1 MSAMGDARCW
11 LFVAAALV
19 AGCNLPGAPN
29 KADRPIPANQVM
41 DFDVLYA
48 ARCAGCHGAD
58 GKLGPAPPLNDPIF
72 LAIVPDAELLRVVRE
87 GRNVSSAQKTPMP
100 GFVQNLGG
108 TLTDAQV
115 KVLAEGIKKRW
126 QSSTT
131 APTQSSSLPA
141 YVADKTAA
149 GGNKEEGMR
158 VFARACANCH
168 GDDGKGQK
176 NGKPLRPGAVNDPAF
191 LALISD
197 QELRRVI
204 ISGRPDLG
212 MPSYADK
219 SGRPD
224 DFRGL
229 TSAEIDHLV
238 ALLRHW
244 RIAES
249 SNGQMVSRE

>member
-1 MSAMGDARCW
+1 
-11 LFVAAALV
+11 
-19 AGCNLPGAPN
+19 
-29 KADRPIPANQVM
+29 M
-41 DFDVLYA
+41 DFNVLYA
-48 ARCAGCHGAD
+48 ARCGGCHGAD

-87 GRNVSSAQKTPMP
+87 GRNVSPAQKTPMP
-100 GFVQNLGG
+100 AFAQNLGG
-108 TLTDAQV
+108 PLTDAQV

-126 QSSTT
+126 QNSTT
-131 APTQSSSLPA
+131 SQAQPSFLPA
-141 YVADKTAA
+141 YFADKTAG
-149 GGNKEEGMR
+149 GGNKEEGIR
-158 VFARACANCH
+158 VFARACAGCH

-176 NGKPLRPGAVNDPAF
+176 DGKPLRPGAVNDPAF

-219 SGRPD
+219 TGRAA
-224 DFRGL
+224 DFRAL
-229 TSAEIDHLV
+229 TSAEVDHLI
-238 ALLRHW
+238 ALLRQW

-249 SNGQMVSRE
+249 SNAQMASRD

>member
-1 MSAMGDARCW
+1 MGDARCW
-11 LFVAAALV
+11 LVALSALA

-29 KADRPIPANQVM
+29 KADRPIAANQVV
-41 DFDVLYA
+41 DFNVLYA

-72 LAIVPDAELLRVVRE
+72 LAIVPDAELLRIVRE
-87 GRNVSSAQKTPMP
+87 GRNVSPAQKTPMP
-100 GFVQNLGG
+100 GFAQNLGG
-108 TLTDAQV
+108 PLTDAQV

-126 QSSTT
+126 QNSTT
-131 APTQSSSLPA
+131 TPTQPSSLPA
-141 YVADKTAA
+141 YAADTAIG
-149 GGNKEEGMR
+149 GGNKDEGAR
-158 VFARACANCH
+158 VFARACAGCH

-204 ISGRPDLG
+204 ISGRADLG
-212 MPSYADK
+212 MPSYAAK
-219 SGRPD
+219 TGRPD
-224 DFRGL
+224 DFRAL
-229 TSAEIDHLV
+229 TSAEIDHLI
-238 ALLRHW
+238 ALLRQW
-244 RIAES
+244 RIGES